1 LSKQEK
7 SFEKY
12 KQKVH
17 NLKAA
22 VMTLPPFATDNVRS
36 LSDPQENRKMD
47 AADFGGGAAMNADT
61 GENEKASSSIVHEFT
76 GSERKSHTDEASKQ
90 NVSPDRSPFR
100 DTKSPSDLDFDAA
113 LSQLFNS
120 IDEIQVPMR
129 KGAKGNKPVSLQEVD
144 IRLEELHNE
153 KERLRKMLLSQT

>member
-1 LSKQEK
+1 LYKQEK

-12 KQKVH
+12 KLKIH

-22 VMTLPPFATDNVRS
+22 MMTLSAFADNDTKGI
-36 LSDPQENRKMD
+36 LDPQENRKTD
-47 AADFGGGAAMNADT
+47 NADFGTTAAVNP
-61 GENEKASSSIVHEFT
+61 ESNKSPPSSMEEFT
-76 GSERKSHTDEASKQ
+76 DNERKTHLDEESKQ
-90 NVSPDRSPFR
+90 NISPSRSPFR
-100 DTKSPSDLDFDAA
+100 ETKSPNDLDFDAA

-120 IDEIQVPMR
+120 IDEIQVPVG